1 MISTNN
7 DIVYRKLLNIEIKSL
22 EAQGNSC
29 DNWDKIRVKE
39 GFDSLRIQN
48 SIFIGKI
55 KIGIFTDKLLSH
67 ENLQLPTGIYN
78 SIIVSSIVGDNCAV
92 HNAKYISGY
101 TIESNVLIF
110 NIDELS
116 VSDNPKFG
124 NGFLKDD
131 GSRNWISVINE
142 SGSRKV
148 LPFYSMETGDC
159 HLWAKFRG
167 DKQLLSRFTFFTD
180 SLEKSE
186 KDNPAVS
193 GACIGSYSVLRSS
206 RIIRDTILGP
216 HSHIFGVSHLE
227 NITINSSKEIP
238 SVVGE
243 DADLKNGIAGYG
255 VEIRHG
261 ARAMNFI
268 LANHSTLKYGAN
280 FFNSFLGENSTV
292 SCCEVN
298 STMVLPFH
306 EQHHNNSFLIASL
319 LKGQSNIG
327 AGSTIGSNHNSR
339 SADGEISAG
348 RGFWTALSSSTK
360 HNCSF
365 ASFTILAKNDFLHEM
380 KVPTPFSLISLDHNT
395 SYLQIMPAY
404 WFMHNMYAM
413 TRNSWKFL
421 RRDIRKDKSIVIETE
436 YLAPDTV
443 EEIFDALEFLEKWTA
458 MLGKG
463 GRDPGINLRERGKE
477 LLESEHLDP
486 DILEIDP
493 GVLEYSNN
501 PVRILKPVKAYK
513 VYKEMVAY
521 YCVKVLCNYADMEDL
536 HFDDIKEK
544 FQNAKRSTWINVG
557 GQLLRE
563 DDLNALIRDIKDNV
577 ILSWDEVHLRYRE
590 LSSIYSER
598 KAAHAYASLKDLN
611 RVTKIDRNIWN
622 SALNEAKNIN
632 SKINESIYESRMKDH
647 TNIFRHITFSSAK
660 EGEAILGKIEENTFL
675 INATKE
681 KNKLEKLINKYIKK
695 EENLV

>member
-7 DIVYRKLLNIEIKSL
+7 GALYRKLSDIEIKSL
-22 EAQGNSC
+22 KSNGSSS
-29 DNWDKIRVKE
+29 DNWESITVKE
-39 GFDSLRIQN
+39 GFDPLRIQN
-48 SIFIGKI
+48 STFIGEV
-55 KIGIFTDKLLSH
+55 KIGIFTDKFLTN
-67 ENLQLPTGIYN
+67 ENVQLPTGIYN
-78 SIIVSSIVGDNCAV
+78 SLIKSSVISDNCAV

-116 VSDNPKFG
+116 VSDNPQFG
-124 NGFLKDD
+124 NGYLKED

-142 SGSRKV
+142 SGSRRV
-148 LPFYSMETGDC
+148 LPFRSMETGDC

-167 DKQLLSRFTFFTD
+167 EKELLSRFTFFTD

-186 KDNPAVS
+186 KDDPGAS
-193 GACIGSYSVLRSS
+193 GACIGSYSVLRSC
-206 RIIRDTILGP
+206 RIIRDTNLGP
-216 HSHIFGVSHLE
+216 YSQIFGVSHLE
-227 NITINSSKEIP
+227 NVTINSSKEIP

-261 ARAMNFI
+261 ARAMDFI
-268 LANHSTLKYGAN
+268 LANHSSLKYGAN

-292 SCCEVN
+292 SCCEFN
-298 STMVLPFH
+298 SSMVLPFH

-319 LKGQSNIG
+319 LNGQSNIG

-404 WFMHNMYAM
+404 WFMYNMYAL
-413 TRNSWKFL
+413 TRNSWKFIQ
-421 RRDIRKDKSIVIETE
+421 RDKRTDKSIIIETE

-443 EEIFDALEFLEKWTA
+443 EEIFDAIEFLGKWTA
-458 MLGKG
+458 MLGKD
-463 GRDPGINLRERGKE
+463 GRDPGIDLRGKGKAV
-477 LLESEHLDP
+477 LESGQLDP
-486 DILEIDP
+486 DILEIDS
-493 GVLEYSNN
+493 GVLEYSGN

-513 VYKEMVAY
+513 AYKEMIAY
-521 YCVKVLCNYADMEDL
+521 YCIKVLCNYADMENL
-536 HFDDIKEK
+536 QFDDIKNK
-544 FQNAKRSTWINVG
+544 FQNTKRSTWINVG
-557 GQLLRE
+557 GQLIR
-563 DDLNALIRDIKDNV
+563 DDDFNTLIGDIKDKR

-598 KAAHAYASLKDLN
+598 KAAHAYASLQDLYK
-611 RVTKIDRNIWN
+611 VTIVDKYVWKR
-622 SALNEAKNIN
+622 ALNDAKNIN
-632 SKINESIYESRMKDH
+632 RKINENIHKSRIKDH
-647 TNIFRHITFSSAK
+647 TNIFRHITFSSPGEK
-660 EGEAILGKIEENTFL
+660 EVILGDIEKNTFL
-675 INATKE
+675 ITADKE
-681 KNKLEKLINKYIKK
+681 MGMLENLINKYIDK
-695 EENLV
+695 EDN